1 MAQLTQPEQE
11 HGVLFIVKPTLMNKW
26 QENESEP

>member
-11 HGVLFIVKPTLMNKW
+11 HGVLFIVKPTLMNRW